1 MASPLSGGSETAQF
15 LTQRAQAFFWLNPL
29 AAMPRFIARA
39 ATADEVMNEVTAG
52 YITK

>member
-29 AAMPRFIARA
+29 AAMPRFIAWA
-39 ATADEVMNEVTAG
+39 ATAEVMNEVTAG